1 MGKVTSN
8 ASDELSQGSHF
19 TLMVVGCDSLAAL
32 RRSLDQLVSG
42 GGCGVGWGGGRRRGR
57 AA

>member
-42 GGCGVGWGGGRRRGR
+42 GGCGVGWGGGGEGVR
-57 AA
+57 